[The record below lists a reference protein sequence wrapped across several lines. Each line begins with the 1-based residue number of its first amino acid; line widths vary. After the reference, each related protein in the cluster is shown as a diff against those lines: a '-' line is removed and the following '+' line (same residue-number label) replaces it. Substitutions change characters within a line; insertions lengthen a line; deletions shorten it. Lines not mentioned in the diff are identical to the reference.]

1 MKPREHNG
9 VVDSRLNVYGTK
21 DLKVAGMTFPS
32 KVSSPTT
39 VESHRLVTDMSI
51 CPSNV
56 GSVSRL
62 LIHFLLSMH
71 ADSACFT
78 RRIGWCRIRTP
89 PRWS

>member
-21 DLKVAGMTFPS
+21 GLKVAGTILPS
-32 KVSSPTT
+32 KASPPTSA
-39 VESHRLVTDMSI
+39 ESHRLVTDMSI

-62 LIHFLLSMH
+62 VIQLLWYERVLIE
-71 ADSACFT
+71 T
-78 RRIGWCRIRTP
+78 K
-89 PRWS
+89 